1 MSDERNDPV
10 TRHVL
15 ISGHV
20 IGVGMRRTVER
31 VARRLSMGG
40 WVRNRADGRVEMMFT
55 APRDVA
61 DRFPDDLRREPA
73 GTGIDAIDMRD
84 VRPRDFR
91 RFRVLRTFGRRDTAP
106 PPNPTDERHAP
117 SGVPVV
123 NVDKSMLGACQRA
136 YDNLPTPLRRHVD
149 LQTPL
154 RNWRFG
160 QFRAGAE
167 AQGMHLRH
175 LGENAP
181 PLLFADDGQ
190 RRFGL
195 DSTRPSWLPTLSID
209 IFNDK
214 RLTKTVLQAH
224 DLPVPRGA
232 VVETYDEGLR
242 TFRDIGR
249 AVAVKP
255 VFGSDSRGVTT
266 AIVNEDEFSAAWAFA
281 QSTRPGA
288 AVIVEENIT
297 GADLRILLAGQD
309 LIVAYLRIH
318 ANIVGDGTKTVMQ
331 LVDEKNALRRKLPGV
346 AAKYLIQ
353 KDAFERTVL
362 REQDLNFESVPRDG
376 QLVLLGLRPN
386 FTDGADMVPVTELLH
401 PEIAEMCRNVVGVLG
416 TKGWWGLDIL
426 SEDFTAPLSQAR
438 TVLCEANSRPVGGVF
453 RYVTHGTHTY
463 FIEEALART
472 STLAPETPA
481 QSGDTW
487 NVLTSL
493 APGALPEQ
501 DCGTVEPTPSGSVV
515 GFGADRV
522 QALNYHR
529 LLRGE
534 FGPALECVV
543 SDARD
548 IRRGVICD
556 VPDPQLDQAVPPVG
570 DPLRDRVVE
579 NLGADWQQLTNMVM
593 RHAGGDLL
601 SLSDNGSF
609 AVSILRLR
617 RRLAFYDLLSTA
629 DIPHVPL
636 IEIRSNQDAETL
648 PDWAR
653 SGGELLIKSPR
664 TRLRVLRAANWNAM
678 EAHLQ
683 SAPATDGATQIL
695 LAPSLRRDL
704 EAVVV
709 GDSVLLWALR
719 MSGGTT
725 VIPMASDAMD
735 RLARDAVAAIPGLVT
750 ATVRFALSA
759 KDAAPAAWA
768 ISDIV
773 STVTVQDYP
782 DHADMLVRAQID
794 YLLGSGIRINI
805 GNDAAKS

>member
-1 MSDERNDPV
+1 
-10 TRHVL
+10 
-15 ISGHV
+15 
-20 IGVGMRRTVER
+20 
-31 VARRLSMGG
+31 
-40 WVRNRADGRVEMMFT
+40 
-55 APRDVA
+55 
-61 DRFPDDLRREPA
+61 
-73 GTGIDAIDMRD
+73 
-84 VRPRDFR
+84 
-91 RFRVLRTFGRRDTAP
+91 
-106 PPNPTDERHAP
+106 
-117 SGVPVV
+117 
-123 NVDKSMLGACQRA
+123 MLGACQLA

-160 QFRAGAE
+160 QFRAGAD

-209 IFNDK
+209 ISNDK

-224 DLPVPRGA
+224 GLPVPRGA
-232 VVETYDEGLR
+232 IVETYDEGLR

-331 LVDEKNALRRKLPGV
+331 LVDDKNALRRKLPGV

-353 KDAFERTVL
+353 KGAFERTVL
-362 REQDLNFESVPRDG
+362 QGQGLDFNSVPRDG

-401 PEIAEMCRNVVGVLG
+401 PEIAEMCRKVVGVLG
-416 TKGWWGLDIL
+416 AKGWWGLDIL

-481 QSGDTW
+481 QPGGTW

-493 APGALPEQ
+493 ASDDLPEQ
-501 DCGTVEPTPSGSVV
+501 DRGTVEQTPSGSVT
-515 GFGADRV
+515 GFGSDRV

-529 LLRGE
+529 QLRGE

-543 SDARD
+543 SAARD
-548 IRRGVICD
+548 IRRGVVCD
-556 VPDPQLDQAVPPVG
+556 VPDPQPDQAAVSPVG
-570 DPLRDRVVE
+570 APLRDRVIDG
-579 NLGADWQQLTNMVM
+579 LGPDWQQLTDTVM
-593 RHAGGDLL
+593 HHAGGDLL

-636 IEIRSNQDAETL
+636 IDIRSDQDAETL

-653 SGGELLIKSPR
+653 SGGELLVKSPR

-678 EAHLQ
+678 ETHLRT
-683 SAPATDGATQIL
+683 ALTTGGATQTL

-709 GDSVLLWALR
+709 GGSIMLWALR
-719 MSGGTT
+719 APGGAT
-725 VIPMASDAMD
+725 VIPMASDAME

-759 KDAAPAAWA
+759 KDADPATWA

-794 YLLGSGIRINI
+794 YLLGSGVRINI
-805 GNDAAKS
+805 GNDTTES